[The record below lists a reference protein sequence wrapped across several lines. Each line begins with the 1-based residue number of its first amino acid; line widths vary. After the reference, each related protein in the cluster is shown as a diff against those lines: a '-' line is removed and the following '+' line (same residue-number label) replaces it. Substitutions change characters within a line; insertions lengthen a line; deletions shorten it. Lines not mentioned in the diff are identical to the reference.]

1 MGKQLAIGDENT
13 DNLKDTINNNLHITR
28 SRVFCT
34 QGRHMTQAP
43 GILHDIRTIRDIES
57 SLEEAEAFIK
67 RVKTNKVRLT
77 LSDGAYT
84 VSREEMAK
92 IADLITT
99 LERSGKALETSV
111 KYLRDLMAYDE
122 VTQMFSRRYIFHLVE
137 KELYRAKRYETHFS
151 VIAFEM
157 DAFNAE
163 ETIGF
168 ADTNLLVGEAA
179 RVVRKY
185 VRDSDSPGRT
195 SDHTFMVLLPETE
208 AEGAFI
214 LAERIR
220 QEVDKVYETSIGK
233 VAMTMSGGI
242 IESCDPAVQDMA
254 GLLYVVD
261 QKLSEARAKGP
272 NCIIK

>member
-1 MGKQLAIGDENT
+1 MSQT
-13 DNLKDTINNNLHITR
+13 
-28 SRVFCT
+28 
-34 QGRHMTQAP
+34 P

-57 SLEEAEAFIK
+57 SLEEAESFIK

-77 LSDGAYT
+77 LNDGAYT
-84 VSREEMAK
+84 VSREEMSK

-99 LERSGKALETSV
+99 LERSGKALETAV

-137 KELYRAKRYETHFS
+137 KELYRAKRYDTHFA
-151 VIAFEM
+151 VIAFEL
-157 DAFNAE
+157 DTFQ
-163 ETIGF
+163 TDQTVGY
-168 ADTNLLVGEAA
+168 ADHNLLVGEAA

-185 VRDSDSPGRT
+185 IRDSDSPGRT

-208 AEGAFI
+208 AKGALQ

-220 QEVDKVYETSIGK
+220 KEVDKDYDTSVGK
-233 VAMTMSGGI
+233 VHMTMSGGI
-242 IESCDPAVQDMA
+242 IESRDPAVEDMA
-254 GLLYVVD
+254 GLLYVMD

-272 NCIIK
+272 NCIVK

>member
-1 MGKQLAIGDENT
+1 M
-13 DNLKDTINNNLHITR
+13 
-28 SRVFCT
+28 S
-34 QGRHMTQAP
+34 QAP

-57 SLEEAEAFIK
+57 SLEEAESFIK

-77 LSDGAYT
+77 LNDGAYT
-84 VSREEMAK
+84 VSREEMSK

-99 LERSGKALETSV
+99 LERSGKALETAV

-137 KELYRAKRYETHFS
+137 KELYRAKRYDTHFA
-151 VIAFEM
+151 VIAFEL
-157 DAFNAE
+157 DTFK
-163 ETIGF
+163 TDQPIGY
-168 ADTNLLVGEAA
+168 ADHNLLVGEAA

-185 VRDSDSPGRT
+185 IRDSDSPGRT

-208 AEGAFI
+208 AKGALQ

-220 QEVDKVYETSIGK
+220 KEVDKSYETSVGQ
-233 VAMTMSGGI
+233 VHMTMSGGI
-242 IESCDPAVQDMA
+242 IESRDPAVEDMA
-254 GLLYVVD
+254 GLLYVMD

-272 NCIIK
+272 NCIVK